1 MPSRFVQWPLAK
13 TYPVSKKGMVASKHP
28 LASQA
33 GIEVLH
39 KGGNAVDSAIATSF
53 ALGVVEPFMS
63 GVGGGGLALY
73 QPKDQ
78 PPKAF
83 HFGMRAPLSAHP
95 DMYHVIPG
103 TMDADLFGW
112 PRTIGDENLH
122 GPASIA
128 VPGQVAGLHRL
139 WEIGGRL
146 PWRVLVE
153 PAMKYAAEGID
164 VDWLLSLRTLEGYEL
179 LQRFPTSQSVFLP
192 QGRPPK
198 ADLGLGAEVLHQP
211 GLAGA
216 LSQIADDPAAVGKGE
231 LAQSIVQATNGRITQ
246 EELSGY
252 HPLEAAPLS
261 ISFGGL
267 EVHLVPWATGGATVL
282 EWLGILRELDPPA
295 DEGSL
300 DFWFAVVSAGMVAM
314 SDRLSL
320 FADPDFA
327 SFPYQVLEPSYHRQK
342 AHAIRVGEIEPL
354 LMPPAVG
361 STSHLAV
368 VDTEENAIT
377 VTQSLLS
384 LWGSGVVTSRTGICL
399 NNGMM
404 WFDPQPGRPNSIE
417 PGKLPLA
424 NMSPVLVTKDDK
436 PFLAYGASGG
446 RRIVPAVVQILL
458 RVALLGHSLADAI
471 AGPRLEITNREIR
484 ADPRFGE
491 EFCHQLAERLHHPV
505 VLRNPILGSSPW
517 ASPVGLM
524 RLEDGNWTGG
534 ADPYTNACVFE
545 A

>member
-1 MPSRFVQWPLAK
+1 MAPKFVQWPLAK
-13 TYPVSKKGMVASKHP
+13 TFPIGNKGMVASKHP

-39 KGGNAVDSAIATSF
+39 KGGNAVDAAIATSF
-53 ALGVVEPFMS
+53 ALGVAEPFMS

-73 QPKDQ
+73 QPRDQ

-83 HFGMRAPLSAHP
+83 HFGMRAPLSARP

-103 TMDADLFGW
+103 TVDADLFGW
-112 PRTIGDENLH
+112 PRTLGDENLH
-122 GPASIA
+122 GPTAIA
-128 VPGQVAGLHRL
+128 VPGQVPGLLRL

-146 PWRVLVE
+146 PWRNLVE
-153 PAMKYAAEGID
+153 PAIKYAADGID

-179 LQRFPTSQSVFLP
+179 LMRFPTSQSVFLP
-192 QGRPPK
+192 EGRPPK
-198 ADLGLGAEVLHQP
+198 ADLGLGAEVLLQP

-216 LSQIADDPAAVGKGE
+216 LQQIADDPEAVGKGH
-231 LAQSIVQATNGRITQ
+231 LAQSIAQASNRRITP

-252 HPLEAAPLS
+252 QPLESDPLH
-261 ISFGGL
+261 ISFAGL
-267 EVHLVPWATGGATVL
+267 DVHLVPWATGGATVL
-282 EWLGILRELDPPA
+282 EWLGILQELDPPLD
-295 DEGSL
+295 DESL
-300 DFWFAVVSAGMVAM
+300 DFWFAVLSAGMVAM
-314 SDRLSL
+314 GDRLSL
-320 FADPDFA
+320 LGDPDFVP
-327 SFPYQVLEPSYHRQK
+327 FPHQLLEPAYHRQK
-342 AHAIRVGEIEPL
+342 AEAIRAGQVEPL

-368 VDTEENAIT
+368 VDAEENAVTI
-377 VTQSLLS
+377 TQSLLS
-384 LWGSGVVTSRTGICL
+384 LWGSGVVTAQTGICM

-404 WFDPQPGRPNSIE
+404 WFDPQPDRPNSVG

-424 NMSPVLVTKDDK
+424 NMSPVLITRDGR
-436 PFLAYGASGG
+436 PYLAYGASGG

-458 RVALLGHSLADAI
+458 RVALFGDSLADAI
-471 AGPRLEITNREIR
+471 AAPRLEITNREIR